1 MKALAAIG
9 TLLLGLAAAQASAS
23 DAASA
28 ADGGGEDLAKKVANP
43 VSSLVSLPFQN
54 NWQFEAG
61 PENDT
66 RYLLNVQPVIP
77 ARLTARFNLISRVI
91 VPLVSQV
98 PLVAGGEGSF
108 GLGDASASF
117 FLTPAAPHHVIWAVG
132 PVLQLPL
139 TSDPTL
145 GSGKWGAG
153 PTALV
158 LVEGKKVTYGMLASQ
173 VWSFA
178 GDGDRAAVNAG
189 FFQPFVTLREPVG
202 NFGLSAEAGANW
214 DAESGERWTV
224 PVLLTYTRVTHIGHR
239 PTSFAMGP
247 GYYAEKP
254 TNGPAWLLRFNVT
267 FLFPGG

>member
-1 MKALAAIG
+1 MNRLATIG
-9 TLLLGLAAAQASAS
+9 TLLLGLAATQASAS
-23 DAASA
+23 EAAA
-28 ADGGGEDLAKKVANP
+28 GGGSEDLAKQVANP

-178 GDGDRAAVNAG
+178 GDGDRAEVNAG
-189 FFQPFVTLREPVG
+189 FFQPFLTLREPIG
-202 NFGLSAEAGANW
+202 NFGLSAAASANW
-214 DAESGERWTV
+214 DAESGEQWTR
-224 PVLLTYTRVTHIGHR
+224 PVLLTYTRVTHIGR
-239 PTSFAMGP
+239 WPTSFAMGP
-247 GYYAEKP
+247 GYCVEKP
-254 TNGPAWLLRFNVT
+254 TNGPAWSLRFNVT
-267 FLFPGG
+267 FLFPG